1 MKRARR
7 ESSLGGKPMRVL
19 TPRKDGSSRQ
29 LERGDRSPALSQ
41 LQLSLATAAAAAGA
55 VANIQRLDACETVC
69 EECEASTAIL
79 HCAQCEQ
86 ALCAGCSA
94 ALHRKAARARH
105 NVVALDNKQ
114 QQQAMPPPPPQFSLT
129 TSTNTAAMSSI
140 TPTTTTTAV
149 AAAAAVAVVRVQQQ
163 QRLSSGSTGSSSS
176 SAASSRAGEE
186 ETKQRKW
193 VKDDFEVQGALG
205 KGRFGNV
212 YLAKEKLTRCQ
223 VALKVQFKSAVL
235 TGGAQCLLNFRREVE
250 IQSRLRHPHLLQ
262 LFGHFS
268 DAKAVYF
275 IMEAATGGELYKAQK
290 REANGRFSEPVA
302 ARHVQQLAAAVQHLH
317 SRHVLHRDI
326 KPENVLTDADG
337 NVKLAD
343 FGWAVHALPPL
354 HDQRTTLC
362 GTPEYLSITCC
373 SALARVLIAALS
385 YTLGARLFALRWS
398 WLCSLITSQ
407 PTKQAVQA
415 CAHASTN
422 LRTLQSH
429 IFCLYCSPEMVAAA
443 PHYGKSIDVW
453 ALGVLCY
460 ELLTGTTPF
469 VSSAPPLPV
478 AAAPA
483 AHSGSDSTAAVAAA
497 VTASSDAAAAVAQ
510 QQEQQQ
516 QSCDASSSASADPHA
531 SMYARIARYTG
542 QLVFPEGC
550 GSAAAL
556 AFCEFVLEPRSCDRP
571 SIEAVACHPWL
582 CNTNNSSTSS
592 SNGINGRKSD
602 AHRAEQ
608 R

>member
-1 MKRARR
+1 MHVRLDENEGAQLPAMAYTAINSSSAPPDMCYKSPMKRARR

-19 TPRKDGSSRQ
+19 TPRKEGSSRQ

-41 LQLSLATAAAAAGA
+41 LQLSLATAATAAAA
-55 VANIQRLDACETVC
+55 PSSTQRLDSCETVC
-69 EECEASTAIL
+69 EECEGSTATL

-105 NVVALDNKQ
+105 SVVALDNKQQ

-129 TSTNTAAMSSI
+129 TSTTAATMSS
-140 TPTTTTTAV
+140 TTTATTTTAV
-149 AAAAAVAVVRVQQQ
+149 AATAAVAVVRVQQQ
-163 QRLSSGSTGSSSS
+163 QRLSSGSTGSSSSS

-317 SRHVLHRDI
+317 SRHVLHR
-326 KPENVLTDADG
+326 
-337 NVKLAD
+337 
-343 FGWAVHALPPL
+343 
-354 HDQRTTLC
+354 
-362 GTPEYLSITCC
+362 
-373 SALARVLIAALS
+373 
-385 YTLGARLFALRWS
+385 
-398 WLCSLITSQ
+398 
-407 PTKQAVQA
+407 
-415 CAHASTN
+415 
-422 LRTLQSH
+422 
-429 IFCLYCSPEMVAAA
+429 
-443 PHYGKSIDVW
+443 
-453 ALGVLCY
+453 
-460 ELLTGTTPF
+460 
-469 VSSAPPLPV
+469 
-478 AAAPA
+478 
-483 AHSGSDSTAAVAAA
+483 
-497 VTASSDAAAAVAQ
+497 
-510 QQEQQQ
+510 
-516 QSCDASSSASADPHA
+516 
-531 SMYARIARYTG
+531 
-542 QLVFPEGC
+542 
-550 GSAAAL
+550 
-556 AFCEFVLEPRSCDRP
+556 
-571 SIEAVACHPWL
+571 
-582 CNTNNSSTSS
+582 
-592 SNGINGRKSD
+592 
-602 AHRAEQ
+602 
-608 R
+608 